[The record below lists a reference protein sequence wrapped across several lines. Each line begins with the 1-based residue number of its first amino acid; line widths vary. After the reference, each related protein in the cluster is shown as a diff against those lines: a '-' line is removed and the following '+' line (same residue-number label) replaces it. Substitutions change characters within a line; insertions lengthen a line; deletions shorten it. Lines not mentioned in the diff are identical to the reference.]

1 MRTMRIL
8 TLSVMAL
15 LLSGIVH
22 AQNKRFTTSGSI
34 EFEKSVNMFAVI
46 KKRITKDNEVFYKNL
61 YEEYRRTR
69 PQFQKLKSTLTFT
82 NNQTLFVPGESN
94 ITGIFNDDPMVTQH
108 TTVFADYN
116 TGTKVSQKDV
126 FEQRFLL
133 KDSLRR
139 IKWKITDERREIAG
153 YSCRRA
159 NALVLDS
166 IYVVAFYTDEI
177 PVSGGPESFNGLPGM
192 ILGVALPHEN
202 VTWFATKVTD
212 QPIQASAIKPPTKG
226 KQSTEKEMVA
236 VITEAVKDWG
246 SYFSM
251 AIKAFLL

>member
-1 MRTMRIL
+1 MRLL
-8 TLSVMAL
+8 TLSIVVLVMFT
-15 LLSGIVH
+15 GIAH
-22 AQNKRFTTSGSI
+22 AQNKRFTTSGII

-46 KKRITKDNEVFYKNL
+46 KKRINKDNEVFYKNL
-61 YEEYRRTR
+61 YDEYRRTR

-82 NNQTLFVPGESN
+82 SSQTLFVPGEHTL
-94 ITGIFNDDPMVTQH
+94 TGIFNDDPMITQH
-108 TTVFADYN
+108 NTIFSDFA
-116 TGTKVSQKDV
+116 TGTKVTQKDV
-126 FEQRFLL
+126 FEERFLL
-133 KDSLRR
+133 KDTLRK

-202 VTWFATKVTD
+202 ITWFATKVTD
-212 QPIQASAIKPPTKG
+212 QPVQANAVKPPTKG
-226 KQSTEKEMVA
+226 KQSTEKDMLKT
-236 VITEAVKDWG
+236 ITEAVKDWG
-246 SYFSM
+246 SYFST